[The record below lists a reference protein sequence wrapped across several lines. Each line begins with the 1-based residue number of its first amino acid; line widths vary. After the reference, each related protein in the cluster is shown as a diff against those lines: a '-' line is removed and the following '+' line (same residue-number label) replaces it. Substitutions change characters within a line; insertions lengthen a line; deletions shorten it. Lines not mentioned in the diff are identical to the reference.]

1 VEYNLAGVGPDAYV
15 FEITPTATPLTVWE
29 MHITGS
35 NTYRAL
41 RMSSLYPG
49 VQW

>member
-1 VEYNLAGVGPDAYV
+1 MEYNLAGVGTNAYV
-15 FEITPTATPLTVWE
+15 FEVTPTNTPQTVWE
-29 MHITGS
+29 MQITGS

-41 RMSSLYPG
+41 RMPSLYPG